1 MSRDLEDVL
10 REIGELS
17 NIHADRKKL
26 RANLRE
32 IRDLRLAYYNQSNE
46 KELQAEF
53 SDALFKILLLEL
65 DEEEEE
71 SIEIA
76 ELAYLGLGHIFRR
89 PELPT
94 PELYKRRLLLLHYFC
109 DYFTDSIIEAFV
121 IPNAPA
127 FIEVFLSKYR
137 EDNILQARSL
147 AIECLEKMQLSDM
160 FYLEEN
166 ATDFIDGDEQLSD
179 ACNGIETDPRLSEEE
194 KANAALLHKVL
205 YAYLKAK
212 YKN

>member
-32 IRDLRLAYYNQSNE
+32 IRDHRLAYYNQSNE

-76 ELAYLGLGHIFRR
+76 ELAY
-89 PELPT
+89 
-94 PELYKRRLLLLHYFC
+94 KRMLLLLHYFC
-109 DYFTDSIIEAFV
+109 DYFTDSI
-121 IPNAPA
+121 
-127 FIEVFLSKYR
+127 IEVFLSKYR

>member
-32 IRDLRLAYYNQSNE
+32 IRDHRLAYYNQSNE

-76 ELAYLGLGHIFRR
+76 ELAYLGLGHIFRQ

-109 DYFTDSIIEAFV
+109 DYFTDSIIE
-121 IPNAPA
+121 
-127 FIEVFLSKYR
+127 VFLSKYR

-147 AIECLEKMQLSDM
+147 AIECLEKM
-160 FYLEEN
+160 
-166 ATDFIDGDEQLSD
+166 
-179 ACNGIETDPRLSEEE
+179 
-194 KANAALLHKVL
+194 
-205 YAYLKAK
+205 
-212 YKN
+212 

>member
-1 MSRDLEDVL
+1 MSDLKKILTEIQAQSQTGNRRELTKAL
-10 REIGELS
+10 RTLMH
-17 NIHADRKKL
+17 NR
-26 RANLRE
+26 RE
-32 IRDLRLAYYNQSNE
+32 YYRQSI
-46 KELQAEF
+46 KETLQEEF
-53 SDALFKILLLEL
+53 ADALYKTLILEL

-109 DYFTDSIIEAFV
+109 DYFTDSI
-121 IPNAPA
+121 
-127 FIEVFLSKYR
+127 IEVFLSKYR

>member
-32 IRDLRLAYYNQSNE
+32 IRDHRLAYYNQSNE

-127 FIEVFLSKYR
+127 FTGSYTGRITIDIFPHSFRASATLGFCRIISMACPTRESSTAGSGPRKRASITASVNGLSSNLFTLINGSGYFNEIESCKR
-137 EDNILQARSL
+137 
-147 AIECLEKMQLSDM
+147 
-160 FYLEEN
+160 
-166 ATDFIDGDEQLSD
+166 
-179 ACNGIETDPRLSEEE
+179 ACN
-194 KANAALLHKVL
+194 
-205 YAYLKAK
+205 
-212 YKN
+212 

>member
-32 IRDLRLAYYNQSNE
+32 IRDHRLAYYNQSNE

-109 DYFTDSIIEAFV
+109 DYFTDSIIE
-121 IPNAPA
+121 
-127 FIEVFLSKYR
+127 VFLSKYR

-147 AIECLEKMQLSDM
+147 AIECLEKMQPILSTEM
-160 FYLEEN
+160 NNYRTLATVSKQIRVYLRRKKPMQPYYTRFYTL
-166 ATDFIDGDEQLSD
+166 T
-179 ACNGIETDPRLSEEE
+179 
-194 KANAALLHKVL
+194 
-205 YAYLKAK
+205 
-212 YKN
+212 

>member
-109 DYFTDSIIEAFV
+109 DYFTDSIIE
-121 IPNAPA
+121 
-127 FIEVFLSKYR
+127 VFLSKYR

-147 AIECLEKMQLSDM
+147 AIECSCRICFIWKKMQPILSTEM
-160 FYLEEN
+160 NNYRTLATVSKQIRVYLRRKKPMQPYYTRFYTL
-166 ATDFIDGDEQLSD
+166 T
-179 ACNGIETDPRLSEEE
+179 
-194 KANAALLHKVL
+194 
-205 YAYLKAK
+205 
-212 YKN
+212 

>member
-1 MSRDLEDVL
+1 ML
-10 REIGELS
+10 
-17 NIHADRKKL
+17 
-26 RANLRE
+26 E
-32 IRDLRLAYYNQSNE
+32 IRDHRLAYYNQSNE

-109 DYFTDSIIEAFV
+109 DYFTDSIIE
-121 IPNAPA
+121 
-127 FIEVFLSKYR
+127 VFLSKYR
-137 EDNILQARSL
+137 EDNILQA
-147 AIECLEKMQLSDM
+147 EKSGYRMSGEDAVVGYVLSGRKCNR
-160 FYLEEN
+160 FY
-166 ATDFIDGDEQLSD
+166 
-179 ACNGIETDPRLSEEE
+179 RRR
-194 KANAALLHKVL
+194 
-205 YAYLKAK
+205 
-212 YKN
+212 

>member
-1 MSRDLEDVL
+1 MIRDLEDIL
-10 REIGELS
+10 REIGTLS
-17 NIHADRKKL
+17 HVNAERKKL

-32 IRDLRLAYYNQSNE
+32 LRDNRLAYYQQSNE
-46 KELQAEF
+46 KKLQTEF

-76 ELAYLGLGHIFRR
+76 ELAYLGLGHIFRQ
-89 PELPT
+89 PGST
-94 PELYKRRLLLLHYFC
+94 SPELYKRRLLLLHYFC
-109 DYFTDSIIEAFV
+109 DYFTDSIIG
-121 IPNAPA
+121 I
-127 FIEVFLSKYR
+127 FLSRFR

-147 AIECLEKMQLSDM
+147 AIECLEKMQLADM

-166 ATDFIDGDEQLSD
+166 ASDFINGDEQLSD
-179 ACNGIETDPRLSEEE
+179 ACNGIETDPHLSEKE
-194 KANAALLHKVL
+194 KADATLLHQVL
-205 YAYLKAK
+205 YAYLKTK

>member
-26 RANLRE
+26 RANLLE
-32 IRDLRLAYYNQSNE
+32 IRDHRLAYYNQSNE

-109 DYFTDSIIEAFV
+109 DYFTDSIIE
-121 IPNAPA
+121 
-127 FIEVFLSKYR
+127 VFLSK
-137 EDNILQARSL
+137 
-147 AIECLEKMQLSDM
+147 
-160 FYLEEN
+160 
-166 ATDFIDGDEQLSD
+166 
-179 ACNGIETDPRLSEEE
+179 
-194 KANAALLHKVL
+194 
-205 YAYLKAK
+205 
-212 YKN
+212 

>member
-32 IRDLRLAYYNQSNE
+32 IRDHRLAYYNQSNE

-94 PELYKRRLLLLHYFC
+94 PTGKPSLI
-109 DYFTDSIIEAFV
+109 DFTDSI
-121 IPNAPA
+121 
-127 FIEVFLSKYR
+127 IEVFLSKYR

>member
-1 MSRDLEDVL
+1 MQTVK
-10 REIGELS
+10 
-17 NIHADRKKL
+17 NC

-32 IRDLRLAYYNQSNE
+32 IRDHRLAYYNQSNE

-109 DYFTDSIIEAFV
+109 DYFTDSIIE
-121 IPNAPA
+121 
-127 FIEVFLSKYR
+127 VFLSKYR

-166 ATDFIDGDEQLSD
+166 ATDFINGDEQLSD
-179 ACNGIETDPRLSEEE
+179 ACNGIETDPRLSEGGKSQCSLTTQGFIRLPESQIQKLRALSSQYPSQLMIRIKSPFATRGE
-194 KANAALLHKVL
+194 K
-205 YAYLKAK
+205 
-212 YKN
+212 

>member
-32 IRDLRLAYYNQSNE
+32 IRDHRLAYYNQSNE

-109 DYFTDSIIEAFV
+109 DYFTDSIIE
-121 IPNAPA
+121 
-127 FIEVFLSKYR
+127 VFLSKYR
-137 EDNILQARSL
+137 EDNIYRREVWLSNVWRRCSCR
-147 AIECLEKMQLSDM
+147 ICFIWKKMQPILSTEM
-160 FYLEEN
+160 NNYRTLATVSKQIRVYLRRKKPMQPYYTRFYTL
-166 ATDFIDGDEQLSD
+166 T
-179 ACNGIETDPRLSEEE
+179 
-194 KANAALLHKVL
+194 
-205 YAYLKAK
+205 
-212 YKN
+212 

>member
-32 IRDLRLAYYNQSNE
+32 IRDHRLAYYNQSNE

-109 DYFTDSIIEAFV
+109 DYFTDSIIE
-121 IPNAPA
+121 
-127 FIEVFLSKYR
+127 VF
-137 EDNILQARSL
+137 QARSL

>member
-1 MSRDLEDVL
+1 MCRDLEDVL

-32 IRDLRLAYYNQSNE
+32 IRDHRLAYYNQSNE

-109 DYFTDSIIEAFV
+109 DYFTDSLQISGGQHITGEKSGYRMSGEDAV
-121 IPNAPA
+121 
-127 FIEVFLSKYR
+127 VGYVLSGRKCNRFYR
-137 EDNILQARSL
+137 R
-147 AIECLEKMQLSDM
+147 
-160 FYLEEN
+160 
-166 ATDFIDGDEQLSD
+166 
-179 ACNGIETDPRLSEEE
+179 R
-194 KANAALLHKVL
+194 
-205 YAYLKAK
+205 
-212 YKN
+212 

>member
-17 NIHADRKKL
+17 NVHADRKKL

-32 IRDLRLAYYNQSNE
+32 IRDHRLAYYNQSNE

-109 DYFTDSIIEAFV
+109 DYFTDSIIE
-121 IPNAPA
+121 
-127 FIEVFLSKYR
+127 VFLSKYR

-147 AIECLEKMQLSDM
+147 AIECL
-160 FYLEEN
+160 EN

>member
-32 IRDLRLAYYNQSNE
+32 IRDHRLAYYNQSNE

-127 FIEVFLSKYR
+127 F
-137 EDNILQARSL
+137 RSL

>member
-32 IRDLRLAYYNQSNE
+32 IRDHRLAYYNQSNE

-109 DYFTDSIIEAFV
+109 DYFTDSIIE
-121 IPNAPA
+121 
-127 FIEVFLSKYR
+127 VFLSKYR

-147 AIECLEKMQLSDM
+147 AIECLATCSCRICFIWKKMQPILSTEM
-160 FYLEEN
+160 NNYRTLATVSKQIRVYLRRKKPMQPYYTRFYTL
-166 ATDFIDGDEQLSD
+166 T
-179 ACNGIETDPRLSEEE
+179 
-194 KANAALLHKVL
+194 
-205 YAYLKAK
+205 
-212 YKN
+212 

>member
-109 DYFTDSIIEAFV
+109 DYFTDSRREVWLSNVWRRCSCRIC
-121 IPNAPA
+121 
-127 FIEVFLSKYR
+127 FIWK
-137 EDNILQARSL
+137 
-147 AIECLEKMQLSDM
+147 KMQPILSTEM
-160 FYLEEN
+160 NNYRTLATVSKQIRVYLRRKKPMQPYYTRFYTL
-166 ATDFIDGDEQLSD
+166 T
-179 ACNGIETDPRLSEEE
+179 
-194 KANAALLHKVL
+194 
-205 YAYLKAK
+205 
-212 YKN
+212 

>member
-26 RANLRE
+26 RANLLE
-32 IRDLRLAYYNQSNE
+32 IRDHRLAYYNQSNE

-109 DYFTDSIIEAFV
+109 DYFTDSIIE
-121 IPNAPA
+121 
-127 FIEVFLSKYR
+127 VFLSKYR
-137 EDNILQARSL
+137 ED
-147 AIECLEKMQLSDM
+147 MQLSDM
-160 FYLEEN
+160 FYPQEN

>member
-109 DYFTDSIIEAFV
+109 DYFTDSIIE
-121 IPNAPA
+121 
-127 FIEVFLSKYR
+127 VFLSKYR

-166 ATDFIDGDEQLSD
+166 ATDFIDGDETVFEKKPLETCASLGQLD
-179 ACNGIETDPRLSEEE
+179 AYMHDGFWKPMDTLRE
-194 KANAALLHKVL
+194 KQQLEKMWADSTAPWKIW
-205 YAYLKAK
+205 
-212 YKN
+212 

>member
-32 IRDLRLAYYNQSNE
+32 IRDHRLAYYNQSNE

-94 PELYKRRLLLLHYFC
+94 P
-109 DYFTDSIIEAFV
+109 DSI
-121 IPNAPA
+121 
-127 FIEVFLSKYR
+127 IEVFLSKYR

>member
-32 IRDLRLAYYNQSNE
+32 IRDHRLAYYNQSNE

-109 DYFTDSIIEAFV
+109 DYFTDSIIE
-121 IPNAPA
+121 
-127 FIEVFLSKYR
+127 VFLSKYR

-166 ATDFIDGDEQLSD
+166 ATDFIDGDETVFEKKPLETCASLGQLD
-179 ACNGIETDPRLSEEE
+179 AYMHDGFWKPMDTLRE
-194 KANAALLHKVL
+194 KQQLEKMWADSTAPWKIW
-205 YAYLKAK
+205 
-212 YKN
+212 

>member
-17 NIHADRKKL
+17 NVHADRKKL

-32 IRDLRLAYYNQSNE
+32 IRDHRLAYYNQSNE

-109 DYFTDSIIEAFV
+109 DYFTDSIIE
-121 IPNAPA
+121 
-127 FIEVFLSKYR
+127 VFLSKYR
-137 EDNILQARSL
+137 EDNRREVWLSNVWRRCSCRICF
-147 AIECLEKMQLSDM
+147 IWKKMQPILSTEM
-160 FYLEEN
+160 NNYRTLATVSKQIRVYLRRKKPMQPYYTRFYTL
-166 ATDFIDGDEQLSD
+166 T
-179 ACNGIETDPRLSEEE
+179 
-194 KANAALLHKVL
+194 
-205 YAYLKAK
+205 
-212 YKN
+212 